1 VDKKIVHLGTGLSY
15 GLSACGYDVRIEQAA
30 VLQPDAF
37 LLASTVERFAMPDWI
52 VGIVHDKSTIAR
64 MGIAL
69 QNTVIEPGWE
79 GYLTL
84 EITNHGEEPVE
95 LVARQPIA
103 QVLFHPLDQPTDR
116 PYRGKYQDQPARP
129 VGAIKERFGA

>member
-1 VDKKIVHLGTGLSY
+1 
-15 GLSACGYDVRIEQAA
+15 
-30 VLQPDAF
+30 LQPDAF